1 MNVYQA
7 EIADIF
13 IIEPKKFED
22 KRGYFFESFKQND
35 FNSKISSIHFVQEN
49 QSLSKKGTFRGLH
62 YQLKKPQGK
71 LVSVVKG
78 KVLDIAVDVRKHSP
92 NFGKSFSMEIDDINH
107 TMLYIPPGF
116 AHGFCVLSEYAIF
129 QYKCTDYYDPADE
142 FGIHWD
148 DEDLGL
154 SLPKSEI
161 VISEKDQKLPK
172 LKNIDSEFLHN

>member
-13 IIEPKKFED
+13 IIETKKFED
-22 KRGYFFESFKQND
+22 NRGYFFESFKQND
-35 FNSKISSIHFVQEN
+35 FNSKISSIHFFQEN

-129 QYKCTDYYDPADE
+129 QYKCTAYYDPADE

-148 DEDLGL
+148 DEDLDL

-161 VISEKDQKLPK
+161 IISEKDQKLPK
-172 LKNIDSEFLHN
+172 LKNIDREFLHN

>member
-62 YQLKKPQGK
+62 YQLKNPQGK

-78 KVLDIAVDVRKHSP
+78 KVLDIAVDV
-92 NFGKSFSMEIDDINH
+92 
-107 TMLYIPPGF
+107 
-116 AHGFCVLSEYAIF
+116 
-129 QYKCTDYYDPADE
+129 
-142 FGIHWD
+142 
-148 DEDLGL
+148 
-154 SLPKSEI
+154 
-161 VISEKDQKLPK
+161 
-172 LKNIDSEFLHN
+172 